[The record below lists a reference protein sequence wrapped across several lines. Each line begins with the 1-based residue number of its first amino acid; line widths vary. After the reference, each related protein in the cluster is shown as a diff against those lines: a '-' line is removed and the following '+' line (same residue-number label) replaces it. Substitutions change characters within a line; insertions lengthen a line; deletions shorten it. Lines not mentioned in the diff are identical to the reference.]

1 MRIKN
6 LSHEL
11 RVIHDTNYAEIELS
25 NFSELLIEC
34 GAAELTA
41 RINEAYAPD
50 LIPSPDR
57 VMRGE
62 SYEKEFKRL
71 IVGRIKLA
79 EGQTEIKLKCLTKQ
93 GESFIDVKALNLKL
107 LK

>member
-1 MRIKN
+1 
-6 LSHEL
+6 
-11 RVIHDTNYAEIELS
+11 
-25 NFSELLIEC
+25 
-34 GAAELTA
+34 
-41 RINEAYAPD
+41 
-50 LIPSPDR
+50 
-57 VMRGE
+57 MRGE

-93 GESFIDVKALNLKL
+93 GESFIDVKALHLKL